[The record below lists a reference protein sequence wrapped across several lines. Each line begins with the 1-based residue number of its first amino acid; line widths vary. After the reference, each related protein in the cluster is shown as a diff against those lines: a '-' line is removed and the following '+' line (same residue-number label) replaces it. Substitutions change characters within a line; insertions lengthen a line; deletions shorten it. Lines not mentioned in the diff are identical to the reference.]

1 MESLGDVLKRLTPK
15 STSAGT
21 GVSAEA
27 ETPEDDQCP
36 QCGGQGW
43 LSADVPVGHAEFGKV
58 FPCSCQASTIETDRL
73 TRLQQYSNLGALTR
87 MTFQALDSERPFPD
101 SETQRRFHEAYQAAS
116 EYADEPQGWL
126 ALNGPVGSGKT
137 HLAAAIVNRCLD
149 RGVAA
154 FYISVPDLLDHLRS
168 AFGPTSDVPYDQLF
182 DQVRNAPLLALDDL
196 GAHATTPW
204 AQEKLN
210 QILNHRFNLQLPTVV
225 ALSVPMA
232 QLEEQLRAR
241 LEDKDMVVGITLG
254 QHAVSSHWRLDRMK
268 LELMRR
274 MTFDTFSTRGNRA
287 DMEGQDSLQGAL
299 HAARVF
305 AQEPSD
311 WLVFTGVPGCGKT
324 HLAVSIINERMA
336 QGQSVL
342 FAFVPDLLDYLRFT
356 FSPQSSVTYD
366 QFAEEIRTT
375 PLLVL
380 DDLGAHSS
388 TAWAEEKLY
397 QVMVY
402 RQEARLPTVITVRGF
417 IEDLPDSVSS
427 RLKDVGLVTMVPIVA
442 PDYRDSGAR
451 QGRGSRTYRRGR

>member
-1 MESLGDVLKRLTPK
+1 M
-15 STSAGT
+15 
-21 GVSAEA
+21 
-27 ETPEDDQCP
+27 
-36 QCGGQGW
+36 
-43 LSADVPVGHAEFGKV
+43 
-58 FPCSCQASTIETDRL
+58 FPCSCQAPSIESDRL

-87 MTFQALDSERPFPD
+87 MTFKALDSERSFQDP
-101 SETQRRFHEAYQAAS
+101 EARNRFHESYQAAS

-126 ALNGPVGSGKT
+126 ALSGPVGSGKT
-137 HLAAAIVNRCLD
+137 HLAAAVVNRCLD
-149 RGVAA
+149 RGVPA

-225 ALSVPMA
+225 ALSVPIA

-241 LEDKDMVVGITLG
+241 LEDRDVVVGITLG
-254 QHAVSSHWRLDRMK
+254 QHTVSSHWRLDRMK

-299 HAARVF
+299 QAARVF
-305 AQEPSD
+305 AQEPSG
-311 WLVFTGVPGCGKT
+311 WLVFTGVPGSGKT

-336 QGQSVL
+336 QGQPVL

-366 QFAEEIRTT
+366 QFAEEVRTT

-388 TAWAEEKLY
+388 TPWAEEKLY
-397 QVMVY
+397 QVLVY
-402 RQEARLPTVITVRGF
+402 RQEARLPTVVTVRGF
-417 IEDLPDSVSS
+417 IEDLPDSVNS
-427 RLKDVGLVTMVPIVA
+427 RLKDVALVTVVPIVA

-451 QGRGSRTYRRGR
+451 QRSGSGTYRRGR